1 MLGPWVIGPKLSL
14 SQQTSESAYYKF
26 PDNSIIVCEFDRLKK
41 HCASTRVRAL
51 NYTLSALL
59 SFAACLFLPRH
70 LEFAEFATIDK
81 L

>member
-1 MLGPWVIGPKLSL
+1 MQRKSRLMFGL
-14 SQQTSESAYYKF
+14 
-26 PDNSIIVCEFDRLKK
+26 PDDFIIVCEFDRLKT

-51 NYTLSALL
+51 NYTLSVLL

-70 LEFAEFATIDK
+70 LEFAEFATIDS